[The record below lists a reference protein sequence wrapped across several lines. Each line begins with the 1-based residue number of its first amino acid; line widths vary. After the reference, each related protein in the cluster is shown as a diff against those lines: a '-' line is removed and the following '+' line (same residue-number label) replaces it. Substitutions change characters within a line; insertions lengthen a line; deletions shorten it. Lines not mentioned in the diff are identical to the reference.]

1 MEGYV
6 DAVAV
11 AGVAMVTIIVAILIW
26 QIFATAQTKISSD
39 KQTELEAQARQSI
52 ADATAAQQVT
62 ANRVAELT
70 EGVKDLQTRMSN
82 IERLLREVE

>member
-26 QIFATAQTKISSD
+26 QIFATAQTKISAD

-52 ADATAAQQVT
+52 ADSTAAQQVT

-70 EGVKDLQTRMSN
+70 EGVKDLQTRMST